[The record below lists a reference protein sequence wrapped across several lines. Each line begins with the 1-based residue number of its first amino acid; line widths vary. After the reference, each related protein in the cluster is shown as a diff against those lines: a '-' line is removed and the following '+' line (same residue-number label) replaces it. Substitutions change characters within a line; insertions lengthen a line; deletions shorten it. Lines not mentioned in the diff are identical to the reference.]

1 MHRRPDSKRED
12 PLLEVTGLSH
22 RFDDGSWGIRDI
34 SFSLDKDDF
43 LIIAGKN
50 GSGKTILMKHLNG
63 LLKPAEGRVAFR
75 GRPIFE
81 DLKKTRRAVGLV
93 FQNPDTQI
101 VSHTVREEIAF
112 GLENQKLPAEEIG
125 SIVES
130 TARALE
136 MEHLLDRRTFTLSG
150 GEKRKLT
157 IAGVLVMEPEIIV
170 LDEPLAGLD
179 LPGIREVLIL
189 LRRLHKEGHAIVVI
203 SHELA
208 KILGLATKILLLD
221 GGRRIYHG
229 PPGDIVD
236 LLEEYGVKGP
246 EAGITAD
253 EFGRSTWLT

>member
-1 MHRRPDSKRED
+1 MEES
-12 PLLEVTGLSH
+12 LLEVTGLSH
-22 RFDDGSWGIRDI
+22 RFDDGSWGIRNI
-34 SFSLDKDDF
+34 SFSLEREDF

-63 LLKPAEGRVAFR
+63 LLEPAEGSVAYR
-75 GRPIFE
+75 GKPILD
-81 DLKKTRRAVGLV
+81 DLKNARRAVGLV

-112 GLENQKLPAEEIG
+112 GLENLKLPAEEIEK
-125 SIVES
+125 IVKS

-136 MEHLLDRRTFTLSG
+136 MDHLLDRRTFTLSG

-157 IAGVLVMEPEIIV
+157 IAGVLAMKPEIIV

-179 LPGIREVLIL
+179 LPGIREVLTL
-189 LRRLHKEGHAIVVI
+189 LRRLHDEGHAIVVI
-203 SHELA
+203 SHEMA

-221 GGRRIYHG
+221 GGHKIYLG
-229 PPGDIVD
+229 PTDGIIDR
-236 LLEEYGVKGP
+236 LEEYGVKGP
-246 EAGITAD
+246 AAGISAN